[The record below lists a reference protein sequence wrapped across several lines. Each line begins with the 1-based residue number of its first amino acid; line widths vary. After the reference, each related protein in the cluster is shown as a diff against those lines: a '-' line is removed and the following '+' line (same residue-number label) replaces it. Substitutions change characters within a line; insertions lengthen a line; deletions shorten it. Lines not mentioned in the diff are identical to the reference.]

1 MAVENYEQ
9 KKTLRLHF
17 AVLQIVRFTELH
29 CNILGSLCKYHKNSV
44 LHFTYSLHLLQL
56 EVERCKIKMKIR
68 DSCCNNLAV
77 ACSYISKLE
86 TASSARYLIRKD
98 SQDGS

>member
-1 MAVENYEQ
+1 MAVKNYEQ
-9 KKTLRLHF
+9 KKKHCD
-17 AVLQIVRFTELH
+17 FTFR
-29 CNILGSLCKYHKNSV
+29 CCKLYDLLNFTVIFWVIYANTTNSV

-56 EVERCKIKMKIR
+56 EVERWKIKRKIR
-68 DSCCNNLAV
+68 DTCCNNLAV

-86 TASSARYLIRKD
+86 AASSVRYLIRKD